1 MPAIVANLGAA
12 IAESAGR
19 LFRTMQQVVHLIG
32 LAHSARPDCAWFLNC
47 DGVMLR
53 AFAKAR
59 VKEGTE
65 L

>member
-1 MPAIVANLGAA
+1 MQTIAADHSAA
-12 IAESAGR
+12 IADSSGR
-19 LFRTMQQVVHLIG
+19 FFRTKQSIVHPIG
-32 LAHSARPDCAWFLNC
+32 CAHSVCTACARVLNC
-47 DGVMLR
+47 DGVVPR

>member
-19 LFRTMQQVVHLIG
+19 FFRTMQQVVHLIG
-32 LAHSARPDCAWFLNC
+32 FAHSARADCAWSLNC
-47 DGVMLR
+47 EGVMLR
-53 AFAKAR
+53 ALTKAR